1 MAKEISNRL
10 DVPVNDVIKC
20 YIDKMEPYYFML
32 EYLSKGKSETEKDK
46 IRKDFEE
53 SFTYLLIAE
62 QGKYSPPRIVLK
74 DLYKAEQK
82 DGLKGFINTLLY
94 HIPSFIL

>member
-1 MAKEISNRL
+1 MVKEISDRL
-10 DVPVNDVIKC
+10 DVPEGPMQG
-20 YIDKMEPYYFML
+20 YADKMHPYYFML
-32 EYLSKGKSETEKDK
+32 EYLYKGKNKTERED

-62 QGKYSPPRIVLK
+62 KGKYSPPLGVLK
-74 DLYKAEQK
+74 HLYQMEQK
-82 DGLKGFINTLLY
+82 EGLKGFINTLLY